1 MTAMDVISI
10 YDSSGT
16 PVLEDRYA
24 EGNEFPLKDSE
35 KGGVDDEIILFSGGL
50 EDEQW
55 NITFFRRWSTGD
67 QFDKNLASSGK
78 QTSLCLAF
86 GESQDITQKHKS
98 VSVVNNIWI
107 AGSVQFIQGNVTFS
121 FSSFGRLVVGCLIL
135 ILFIF

>member
-16 PVLEDRYA
+16 PVLEDRYS
-24 EGNEFPLKDSE
+24 EENEFPMKDSE
-35 KGGVDDEIILFSGGL
+35 KGGVDDELILFSGGL
-50 EDEQW
+50 IENHW

-86 GESQDITQKHKS
+86 GES
-98 VSVVNNIWI
+98 
-107 AGSVQFIQGNVTFS
+107 
-121 FSSFGRLVVGCLIL
+121 
-135 ILFIF
+135 